1 MTTLRLRLDLTY
13 AGTDFAGWARQP
25 GLRTVQGVL
34 EDALATVLRVEDGVR
49 LVVAGRTDAGVH
61 ARGQVAHLDV
71 EAAALAALRS
81 RDGARGPEVL
91 VRRLAGLLPEDLVVR
106 SAVVAPEGFDARFAA
121 LRRSYAY
128 RVRDGAVRPDPLT
141 RAMVLWHR
149 HPLDAQAMSQAA
161 ARLVGLHDFAAFCR
175 PRPGATTIRTLE
187 VFDWQRAEEGADA
200 GLLVARVQADA
211 FCHSMVRS
219 LVGACLTVG
228 RGRRDVDWPARLLAD
243 GRRLATV
250 APALGLTLERV
261 DYPPDAELARRAEQ
275 TRARRSGAPVSGC
288 CG

>member
-13 AGTDFAGWARQP
+13 AGTGFAGWARQP
-25 GLRTVQGVL
+25 GLRTVQGEL
-34 EDALATVLRVEDGVR
+34 EAALATVLRIEDGVR
-49 LVVAGRTDAGVH
+49 LTVAGRTDAGVH

-71 EAAALAALRS
+71 EEASLAALRS
-81 RDGARGPEVL
+81 RDGARGPQVL

-128 RVRDGAVRPDPLT
+128 RVRDDEVRPDPLT

-149 HPLDAQAMSQAA
+149 HPLDAEAMSQAA
-161 ARLVGLHDFAAFCR
+161 APLVGLHDFAAFCR

-187 VFDWQRAEEGADA
+187 VFDWHRVDEGADA

-219 LVGACLTVG
+219 LVGACLAVG
-228 RGRRDVDWPARLLAD
+228 RGRRDPGWPAQLLAD
-243 GRRLATV
+243 GKRLATV

-261 DYPPDAELARRAEQ
+261 DYPPDTELVRRAGQ
-275 TRARRSGAPVSGC
+275 TRARRAAVVPEGC
-288 CG
+288 CD